1 MYIHVPLWTVF
12 DHQKY
17 DFYSCNYLSFQ
28 FTLKFTH
35 AILAEFMGMHNSLQ
49 IFYKTLLVEEKL
61 LKQERTQ
68 NWHIFFS
75 SFKKCALQ
83 WHFLL
88 HRGIT
93 ELIQTSKITILAIAY
108 VFLFLIKCRISASAI
123 NQEVYTFFAFPF
135 CLPALEEKF
144 LLMTL

>member
-1 MYIHVPLWTVF
+1 MCIHMPLWSVF
-12 DHQKY
+12 DHHES
-17 DFYSCNYLSFQ
+17 DFYSCNYLSLQ
-28 FTLKFTH
+28 LTLKFIH
-35 AILAEFMGMHNSLQ
+35 AIFAEFTGIHSSLQ
-49 IFYKTLLVEEKL
+49 TFYKSLLVEEK
-61 LKQERTQ
+61 QEMTQ

-75 SFKKCALQ
+75 SSKKCVLQ

-88 HRGIT
+88 HWGIT
-93 ELIQTSKITILAIAY
+93 ELIQTSKITILATAY

-144 LLMTL
+144 LFMTL